1 MIAKVFK
8 GLWTGLNFSRRL
20 VLNLLFVLLVILFIV
35 AITSDEDEIKV
46 ADTSVLRLN
55 LNGPIV
61 EEKTY
66 VDPVEAAINDA
77 TMGNEAPAE
86 ILLDDIIEVIDQASK
101 DERISV
107 MLLDLQKMPSA
118 HLNKLKQIT
127 DAIERFKA
135 QNKQVIATGYYY
147 TQAQYYIAA
156 HADEIAMHPYGGV
169 AIEGYGMYPLYFKD
183 ALEKLAVTQHIF
195 RVGTFKSAV
204 EPFIRNDM
212 SDAAKEAN
220 RVWLGALWQ
229 EYKRDVAAVRP
240 FDESNFDETMDE
252 LLTKMQAVNGDSGK
266 YSLENQWVDSLKTNQ
281 QIRQQLIDEFMAP
294 HTNKRIDEYGGS
306 LENRM
311 RLAIDTVKA
320 VREKVS
326 DKFLIIFRLSVVDLI
341 PNGSTPDEVV
351 IQAKAL
357 EQAGV
362 DILNT
367 GIGWHEARVPTIA
380 SMVPAGAFKEASKR
394 LKEAV
399 KLPVI
404 AVNRINTPDIANDIL
419 NAGEADLISMA
430 RPLLADPD
438 FFNKYKTQQSK
449 QINICIGCNQGCLD
463 HVFKGKRATCLV
475 NPQAG
480 FELDYPLHKTNK
492 TKNVLVVGAGPA
504 GLSASCY
511 LAQKG
516 HQVTL
521 IDKKADMGGQFNLA
535 MRIPGKEDFN
545 HTLTYFI
552 NELER
557 LNVTIEL
564 GKAYSQQMLEDYDD
578 IVFATGVRPRE
589 ASFEC
594 TDGKRVYAYDEVIRG
609 EVELGKSIAI
619 LGAGGIGFDMVA
631 FLTEKREQS
640 ISEFKSQ
647 WGIECEPSPHKD
659 SRQLYMLK
667 RSAGRFGSD
676 LGKTTG
682 WIHRQVA
689 KQHGVKQIA
698 DCQYLGFNKH
708 GLTISVGGEE
718 QVLPVD
724 TVIACIGQVSNNEEL
739 SSLSENPK
747 VHVIGGAKL
756 AAAIDAKRAIYEALQ
771 VARKI

>member
-1 MIAKVFK
+1 MLEQQLQLKHTQLRNRLVM
-8 GLWTGLNFSRRL
+8 GSMHTGLEEGWHNRKRL
-20 VLNLLFVLLVILFIV
+20 KAFYEARAKGGTGMIITGGYSPNLRGKLTPISSSFNSLYDVIKHKAYTDVVHQYGGKICLQLLHAGRYAYHPF
-35 AITSDEDEIKV
+35 
-46 ADTSVLRLN
+46 N
-55 LNGPIV
+55 
-61 EEKTY
+61 
-66 VDPVEAAINDA
+66 
-77 TMGNEAPAE
+77 
-86 ILLDDIIEVIDQASK
+86 QA
-101 DERISV
+101 
-107 MLLDLQKMPSA
+107 PSA
-118 HLNKLKQIT
+118 IKAPINPYKPKAMSLGSIKKTIKDFAQSAKL
-127 DAIERFKA
+127 AEKA
-135 QNKQVIATGYYY
+135 GY
-147 TQAQYYIAA
+147 
-156 HADEIAMHPYGGV
+156 DGVEIMGS
-169 AIEGYGMYPLYFKD
+169 EGY
-183 ALEKLAVTQHIF
+183 
-195 RVGTFKSAV
+195 
-204 EPFIRNDM
+204 
-212 SDAAKEAN
+212 
-220 RVWLGALWQ
+220 
-229 EYKRDVAAVRP
+229 
-240 FDESNFDETMDE
+240 
-252 LLTKMQAVNGDSGK
+252 
-266 YSLENQWVDSLKTNQ
+266 
-281 QIRQQLIDEFMAP
+281 LINEFMAP
-294 HTNKRIDEYGGS
+294 HTNKRTDEYGGS

-311 RLAIDTVKA
+311 RLALEIVRA
-320 VREKVS
+320 VRKQVS
-326 DKFLIIFRLSVVDLI
+326 DQFLIIFRLSVVDLI
-341 PNGSTPDEVV
+341 PDGSTPEEVV
-351 IQAKAL
+351 IQAQAL

-380 SMVPAGAFKEASKR
+380 SMVPAGAFKDASKR
-394 LKEAV
+394 LKDAV

-404 AVNRINTPDIANDIL
+404 AVNRINTPEIANDIL

-430 RPLLADPD
+430 RPLLADPA
-438 FFNKYKTQQSK
+438 FFNKYKEQQSK

-480 FELDYPLHKTNK
+480 FELDYPLEQTQKA
-492 TKNVLVVGAGPA
+492 KNVLVVGAGPA

-516 HQVTL
+516 HNVTL
-521 IDKKADMGGQFNLA
+521 IDKKTDMGGQFNLA

-557 LNVTIEL
+557 LKVNIEL
-564 GKAYSQQMLEDYDD
+564 GKAFSQDMLQAYDD
-578 IVFATGVRPRE
+578 VVFATGVRPRE
-589 ASFEC
+589 ASFSC
-594 TDGKRVYAYDEVIRG
+594 DDGKRVYAYDEVIRG
-609 EVELGKSIAI
+609 EVELGESIAI

-640 ISEFKSQ
+640 IDEFKSQ
-647 WGIECEPSPHKD
+647 WGIECKPSPHKD

-667 RSAGRFGSD
+667 RSAGRFGGD

-682 WIHRQVA
+682 WIHRHVA

-698 DCQYLGFNKH
+698 DCQYLAFNKQ
-708 GLTISVGGEE
+708 GLTIEVAGEQ

-739 SSLSENPK
+739 ASLSENPK